1 MLLWGAG
8 VIHHVLLVAYMYVCT
23 WIYIYIIIYIIYIC
37 IIWSLER
44 NRELY
49 CGKTRKTIHHGRLSW
64 RLSSWAEET
73 CIIFDWDD
81 TLLPTSFIEDAAWLR
96 LLWFFQ
102 FIHVNYPIMLSA
114 QVCVGLESLIV
125 FGNLSL
131 DVKSVETSTPD
142 LSWRLNEVGLGSL
155 DSSFFNIL
163 CEIA

>member
-1 MLLWGAG
+1 MGDWGHTSCVAG
-8 VIHHVLLVAYMYVCT
+8 RVYVCMYVD
-23 WIYIYIIIYIIYIC
+23 IYIYIR

-64 RLSSWAEET
+64 RLSSWAKET

-114 QVCVGLESLIV
+114 QVCVSLESLNSVWQSIPWCEV
-125 FGNLSL
+125 CGNLHTGL
-131 DVKSVETSTPD
+131 KLTTQW
-142 LSWRLNEVGLGSL
+142 SWFR
-155 DSSFFNIL
+155 FTRFTIL
-163 CEIA
+163 